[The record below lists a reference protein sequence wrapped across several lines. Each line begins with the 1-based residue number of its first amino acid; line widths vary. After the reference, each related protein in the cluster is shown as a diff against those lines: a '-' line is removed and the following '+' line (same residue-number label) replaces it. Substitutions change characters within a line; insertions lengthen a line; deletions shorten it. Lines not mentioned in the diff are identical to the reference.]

1 MKTMCPDL
9 IINTGPLRQPVPR
22 YKTNLPGLVLLCLLA
37 CAPAQA
43 AEMLRISF
51 TDSPPGHGRIYSSGG
66 EAPVR
71 ELRVLAGN
79 TVKLQSRQ
87 GERYEAQ
94 AGGWYWTQVQ
104 QVPAQANAVSITPQL
119 EGENVSLD
127 IVIYRQR
134 NDRNSTYSTTVAG
147 ALGEWLQ
154 LLGPEHASAP
164 GARVYSAGSTAG
176 SAQFHPQGLFV
187 RVDALAPAN

>member
-1 MKTMCPDL
+1 MCILPHPCIFSASPVQL
-9 IINTGPLRQPVPR
+9 VVSVYELRLQ
-22 YKTNLPGLVLLCLLA
+22 GLVLLSLLL

-51 TDSPPGHGRIYSSGG
+51 TDRPPGHGKIYSSNSA
-66 EAPVR
+66 APVR

-79 TVKLQSRQ
+79 TVKLQSQQ
-87 GERYEAQ
+87 GERYQAQ

-119 EGENVSLD
+119 QGANVSLE
-127 IVIYRQR
+127 IAIYRQH
-134 NDRNSTYSTTVAG
+134 NDRSSSYSTTVTG

-154 LLGPEHASAP
+154 LLGPEHAAAP
-164 GARVYSAGSTAG
+164 GTRVYSAGSSAD
-176 SAQFHPQGLFV
+176 SAQFHPLGLFV
-187 RVDALAPAN
+187 KVDSVLPAN